1 MSKIND
7 TAPGSSVNRAKP
19 YQLVLFPF
27 NNGATNVYYILTIT
41 YIAYYGNGVLGL
53 ALMFATTMVT
63 VMRLFDAVTD
73 PIIGA
78 MIDKTNGKFGKFR
91 PYMVLGNLIMA
102 VSAFLLYFGTRMIP
116 DTMMWLR
123 YTSYVVIYALYVIG
137 YTFQTSC
144 TRSGQ
149 TVLTNDPNQRPMFT
163 IFNLVASM
171 LGMGAIQFLAPIF
184 RAKFGDY
191 TTAEFFNVLIPMAVL
206 ISAFLTILA
215 VIGIWEKDQPKY
227 FGLGSEK
234 QEKVKI
240 SEYVAIVKENKPLR
254 RLMVAGAGCKL
265 ALAIATNG
273 TVLCMLYGSMMGNY
287 NGLYLPMMIAGYV
300 FSAPFFALTV
310 RTSQKHGQKASLVRY
325 VALALVMYAGVLVLL
340 LFWQPGAAGV
350 NLSLTNINIYT
361 ILFVLLFGIGYG
373 AYYATADMPIP
384 MVADCSDYETYRSG
398 NYIPGVMGTLFSLVD
413 KLVSS
418 LSSTVV
424 GIAIAAIGMSTLP
437 GGDTPY
443 VEGMKWIVVVLFCVV
458 PMIAWSLTL
467 WAMKGYTLT
476 GEKMKEIQ
484 AVNAVRKDAIAKGMS
499 MEEAIKTWKTME
511 QVPEEYKLSNQR

>member
-1 MSKIND
+1 MSEETTKKS
-7 TAPGSSVNRAKP
+7 TMNRAKP

-78 MIDKTNGKFGKFR
+78 LIDKTNGRFGKFR

-102 VSAFLLYFGTRMIP
+102 VSAFLLYFATRLIP
-116 DTMMWLR
+116 ETSMWLR
-123 YTSYVVIYALYVIG
+123 YLMYVVIYAVYVIG

-149 TVLTNDPNQRPMFT
+149 TVLTNDPKQRPMFT

-191 TTAEFFNVLIPMAVL
+191 TTAGFFDAMIPIAVI
-206 ISAFLTILA
+206 ISALLTVLA
-215 VIGIWEKDQPKY
+215 VIGIWEKDRPKY
-227 FGLGSEK
+227 FGLGAEAQK
-234 QEKVKI
+234 KVKI
-240 SEYVAIVKENKPLR
+240 SEYIAIIKENEPLR

-273 TVLCMLYGSMMGNY
+273 TVLCILYGSMMGNY
-287 NGLYLPMMIAGYV
+287 NALYLPMMIAGYV

-310 RTSQKHGQKASLVRY
+310 RTSQKHGQKASLMRY
-325 VALALVMYAGVLVLL
+325 VGLALVMYVGVLALL
-340 LFWQPGAAGV
+340 LLWQPGNAAV
-350 NLSLTNINIYT
+350 NLSLTNLNLYT
-361 ILFVLLFGIGYG
+361 ILSVVFFGIGYG

-398 NYIPGVMGTLFSLVD
+398 KYIPGVMGTLFSLVD

-424 GIAIAAIGMSTLP
+424 GLAIAAIGLSTLP

-443 VEGMKWIVVVLFCVV
+443 VEGMKGVVLVLFCVI
-458 PMIAWSLTL
+458 PMIAWALTL
-467 WAMKGYTLT
+467 LAMKNYSLT

-484 AVNAVRKDAIAKGMS
+484 AVNAVRKEAIAGGMS
-499 MEEAIKTWKTME
+499 MEEAME
-511 QVPEEYKLSNQR
+511 KWQTIDQVPVEFL